1 MPGLIHWM
9 DDFPLRI
16 AIPFAFWLF
25 CCGACIGSF
34 LNVVVY
40 RLPLGKNLS
49 RPPSSC
55 PSCDQRIRWYDNIP
69 MISWI
74 CLKGRCRNCKEPI
87 AIRYLLVEGIVASS
101 FLLLGIAEPITAGS
115 VLPGDYEIQ
124 DVNIWMIFLTHL
136 ALLTTLL
143 GAGLIWRDHGRV
155 PARLFSTLLV
165 ILVVAQLV
173 APDFYPQLAAE
184 GSPRGVTLLA
194 GGATG
199 LLAGGVLFL
208 LERLLCGKSSTSVI
222 ASLAIV
228 GMVLGWQLTA
238 AAMVVVAVC
247 YLLFQLAV
255 GRRRPLPVLLF
266 TAAATLLLIVRWQW
280 WLDLLSAAFPA

>member
-1 MPGLIHWM
+1 M

-55 PSCDQRIRWYDNIP
+55 PACDQRIRWYDNIP
-69 MISWI
+69 IVSWI
-74 CLKGRCRNCKEPI
+74 CLKARCRNCKEPI

-101 FLLLGIAEPITAGS
+101 FVLLGIAEPITAGS

-124 DVNIWMIFLTHL
+124 NVTIWMIFLTHL
-136 ALLTTLL
+136 AMLTTLL

-173 APDFYPQLAAE
+173 APDFYPQLASE
-184 GSPRGVTLLA
+184 GSGRGMTLLA
-194 GGATG
+194 GLATG

-208 LERLLCGKSSTSVI
+208 LERLLCGKSSTAVI
-222 ASLAIV
+222 ASLALV

-238 AAMVVVAVC
+238 LAMGLVTVS
-247 YLLFQLAV
+247 YLLLQLAA
-255 GRRRPLPVLLF
+255 GRRQPLSVLLF
-266 TAAATLLLIVRWQW
+266 TTAVILLLIVRWQW
-280 WLDLLSAAFPA
+280 SLDLLSAVFPT

>member
-1 MPGLIHWM
+1 M

-55 PSCDQRIRWYDNIP
+55 PACDQRIRWYDNIP
-69 MISWI
+69 IVSWI
-74 CLKGRCRNCKEPI
+74 CLKARCRNCKEPI

-101 FLLLGIAEPITAGS
+101 FVLLGIAEPITAGS
-115 VLPGDYEIQ
+115 VLPGDYDIQ
-124 DVNIWMIFLTHL
+124 DVTIWMIFLTHL
-136 ALLTTLL
+136 AMLTTLL

-173 APDFYPQLAAE
+173 APDFYPQLASE
-184 GSPRGVTLLA
+184 GSGRGVTLLA
-194 GGATG
+194 GLATG

-222 ASLAIV
+222 ASLALV

-238 AAMVVVAVC
+238 LAMGLVTVC
-247 YLLFQLAV
+247 YLLLQLAA
-255 GRRRPLPVLLF
+255 GRRQPLSVLLF
-266 TAAATLLLIVRWQW
+266 TTAVILLLIVRWQW
-280 WLDLLSAAFPA
+280 SLDLLSAVFPT